1 MPDRTDQLA
10 QDGAGVEEK
19 EMRQRLNPLLLAGLI
34 GTAVSGFLFA
44 QQYGGAA
51 VWGRQ
56 DIWWTP
62 LELALP
68 LSATASQF
76 ELYLGGELLQR
87 QVERGALAVRDDKG
101 AAMRLVAPAEICVR
115 LNNWQKI
122 RAERL
127 HGAVFAAF
135 SLGISLACL
144 GLGVAQTLHNR
155 NNRSAS

>member
-1 MPDRTDQLA
+1 
-10 QDGAGVEEK
+10 
-19 EMRQRLNPLLLAGLI
+19 MRRRLNPLLLAGLI
-34 GTAVSGFLFA
+34 GTAVSGSIFA
-44 QQYGGAA
+44 EQYGAA
-51 VWGRQ
+51 VWGNQ
-56 DIWWTP
+56 NIWWTP

-68 LSATASQF
+68 LAVTVGEF
-76 ELYLGGELLQR
+76 ELYIGGELMQR
-87 QVERGALAVRDDKG
+87 QVERGALAVKDEQG
-101 AAMRLVAPAEICVR
+101 AMRPVAPAEIRIR

-127 HGAVFAAF
+127 HGAVFAAL